1 MKEHYSRTKSMQE
14 AINIAQNQKILVKKK
29 KKLAFKLVW

>member
-1 MKEHYSRTKSMQE
+1 MQE

-29 KKLAFKLVW
+29 KTCFQAGVVKGCK